1 MTMIIR
7 PECFGAVGDGASDDA
22 PALLAMRDFML
33 LNNERRYVVELKP
46 GAQYDYSNNRW
57 LRNVN
62 YVHVK
67 GNGAKLRC
75 VRSTFSFDRDLIAL
89 LLTSMVEDYEDIDYP
104 GDENAVISG
113 YLIKGAVQGG
123 REFTL
128 LDPNNSPCFEV
139 GEWVCVHGFVQQF
152 QGLPQNL
159 RYFDYKR
166 IAGVDPAT
174 GIVTLDSSLE
184 YDYFDA
190 TTATPWYDHADFAY
204 NAGLP
209 RVIPLNRPKSN
220 VTKSLKLS
228 DVEFLANPTTDPPL
242 AHVNLPAL
250 NIHMV
255 NVKTP
260 GNFAPSMCRH
270 ITAKSC
276 HFKEAIEIDK
286 LISYAAFDDCVIG
299 GEIAAGTGAVNVIVR
314 NCLIEKFARLGVM
327 RNLLVDSCTILN
339 RDGIGFAPLQEYY
352 SVTSSRLVEISRCNI
367 GRNFTGP
374 LTAASTKNFI
384 VSEFD
389 ENIGFLFEDNSVG
402 RNVVQTVQI
411 GTELFAD
418 HDLTG
423 SIGVVENMY
432 FLNDRHILAGGF
444 SNILVGQNVYYGAWQ
459 RTVSRDNFFNGVIE
473 ERQNG

>member
-7 PECFGAVGDGASDDA
+7 PECFGAVGDGVSDDA

-67 GNGAKLRC
+67 GNGARLRC
-75 VRSTFSFDRDLIAL
+75 TKPSGSDRDKSTL
-89 LLTSMVEDYEDIDYP
+89 LMANLFEDYGDIDYP
-104 GDENAVISG
+104 GDPTAVISG
-113 YLIKGAVQGG
+113 YLIKNAVQAEA
-123 REFTL
+123 EFTL
-128 LDPNNSPCFEV
+128 LDSVNIQFFEP
-139 GEWVCVHGFVQQF
+139 GKWVCLHGFVQQF
-152 QGLPQNL
+152 QGLPPNL
-159 RYFDYKR
+159 RYFDYKQ
-166 IAGVDPAT
+166 IKDVDETT
-174 GIVTLDSSLE
+174 GIVALE
-184 YDYFDA
+184 SALENDYFDA
-190 TTATPWYDHADFAY
+190 SAPTPWYDYADFAY
-204 NAGLP
+204 TVGLP
-209 RVIPLNRPKSN
+209 RAIPLKRAQSN
-220 VTKSLKLS
+220 VTKELRLS
-228 DVEFLANPTTDPPL
+228 DLEFLANPNDGSFTNL
-242 AHVNLPAL
+242 AAL
-250 NIHMV
+250 DLYMDH
-255 NVKTP
+255 VKTP
-260 GNFAPSMCRH
+260 GSFAPSTCRR
-270 ITAKSC
+270 IVARSC
-276 HFKEAIEIDK
+276 HFTDSVEIDK
-286 LISYAAFDDCVIG
+286 VISYAKFDDCKIS
-299 GEIAAGTGAVNVIVR
+299 GEIAAATGAMNVDIK
-314 NCLIEKFARLGVM
+314 NCLIEKFCRLGVM
-327 RNLLVDSCTILN
+327 QNLIVDSCTILN
-339 RDGIGFAPLQEYY
+339 SDLSGFAPLQEYY

-367 GRNFTGP
+367 GKNFTGP

-418 HDLTG
+418 HELTS

-444 SNILVGQNVYYGAWQ
+444 SNILIGQNVYYGAWQ

-473 ERQNG
+473 GRQNG